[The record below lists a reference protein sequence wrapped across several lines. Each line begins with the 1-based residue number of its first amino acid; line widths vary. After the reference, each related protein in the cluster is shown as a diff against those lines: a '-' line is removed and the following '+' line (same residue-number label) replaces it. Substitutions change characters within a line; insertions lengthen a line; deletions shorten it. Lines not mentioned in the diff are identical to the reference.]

1 MADELGAESPWWCG
15 MNDWMDAEHH
25 VERAHE
31 LYDAGRWDEAE
42 TELRRALFLNPYQ
55 AEWHFNLGLT
65 LEAAGRHADA
75 ASAFE
80 RCFELHSADSDRD
93 ANSALLVG
101 VNLLR
106 AGQYEASL
114 RWLDRAGEIEPMS
127 VAPFVHRV
135 EALAELGRNDEA
147 EEAFYLGQQ
156 IDPEHAELYASMA
169 TVLSARGDH
178 ERSVWC
184 LREAAR
190 LDPDLPRVRARL
202 ARAYADSGRLER
214 ARQLYVRELRDD
226 PGDVD
231 TLLDLGE
238 LLMDMHRL
246 SESGEKFRRVLEIE
260 PDHPD
265 AHHLLGELAE
275 REGRTADALV
285 QYDVVL
291 RLDPTYPGARRRL
304 AKVMLDRGREED
316 LPRVRD
322 LLRREF
328 REASADVKA
337 TASEFEELGRLM
349 LDSGV
354 PADAIKAYRELLVR
368 QPGNHRGH
376 HGMSVALL
384 EVGRTTD
391 GIDEARRALALQP
404 RFVPAMHNLALAHLR
419 EHRWVRA
426 RYWVRQALRIEPD
439 DPALR
444 RLRLKL
450 RLHSVLGV
458 SLVGT
463 TSLRRITRRIG
474 AIVGRPTRP
483 MRSAR

>member
-1 MADELGAESPWWCG
+1 

-25 VERAHE
+25 VEKAHE

-42 TELRRALFLNPYQ
+42 TELRRALSLNPFQ

-65 LEAAGRHADA
+65 LEAAGRHGDA
-75 ASAFE
+75 ANAYE
-80 RCFELHSADSDRD
+80 RCFDLKEGDEDPD

-101 VNLLR
+101 LNLIR
-106 AGQYEASL
+106 ADRPEPAL
-114 RWLDRAGEIEPMS
+114 VWLDRASEIDPS
-127 VAPFVHRV
+127 NAGVQVQRI
-135 EALAELGRNDEA
+135 EARGDLGRHDEA

-156 IDPEHAELYASMA
+156 IDPEHAELYAA
-169 TVLSARGDH
+169 IARILSARGDH

-190 LDPDLPRVRARL
+190 LDPDLPRIRARL
-202 ARAYADSGRLER
+202 ARAFADSGRLER

-246 SESGEKFRRVLEIE
+246 ADAGEKFRRVLELE

-275 REGRTADALV
+275 RDNVVADALV
-285 QYDVVL
+285 HYDVVL
-291 RLDPTYPGARRRL
+291 RLDPSYPGVRTRL
-304 AKVMLDRGREED
+304 ARVMLQRGREED

-322 LLRREF
+322 LLRRGLRDAGEDK
-328 REASADVKA
+328 ETPAE
-337 TASEFEELGRLM
+337 EFEDLGRLM
-349 LDSGV
+349 LDAGV
-354 PADAIKAYRELLVR
+354 AAESIRAFRALLER
-368 QPGNHRGH
+368 QPGSHRAH
-376 HGMSVALL
+376 HGISVALL
-384 EVGRTTD
+384 ETGQVSE
-391 GIDEARRALALQP
+391 GIDEARRALSLQP
-404 RFVPAMHNLALAHLR
+404 RFVPAMHNLTLAHLR

-426 RYWVRQALRIEPD
+426 RYWVRQALRIEPE
-439 DPALR
+439 DPAVR

-450 RLHSVLGV
+450 RLHAVSCVLGWLGSRARRGV
-458 SLVGT
+458 A
-463 TSLRRITRRIG
+463 RITG
-474 AIVGRPTRP
+474 FLGRPTR
-483 MRSAR
+483 ADA

>member
-1 MADELGAESPWWCG
+1 M

-42 TELRRALFLNPYQ
+42 TELRRALSLNPYQ

-75 ASAFE
+75 ATAFE
-80 RCFELHSADSDRD
+80 RCFDLHKGDSDPD

-106 AGQYEASL
+106 AGQASAAL
-114 RWLDRAGEIEPMS
+114 LWLDRATDIEPMS

-135 EALAELGRNDEA
+135 EALGELGRFDEA
-147 EEAFYLGQQ
+147 EEVFYLGQQ
-156 IDPEHAELYASMA
+156 IDPEYAELYAAMA
-169 TVLSARGDH
+169 QALTARGDH

-246 SESGEKFRRVLEIE
+246 TEAGEKFRRVLEIE

-275 REGRTADALV
+275 REGNTADALV

-291 RLDPTYPGARRRL
+291 RLDPAFPGARRRL

-328 REASADVKA
+328 RDASAESGA
-337 TASEFEELGRLM
+337 APEEFEEMGRLM
-349 LDSGV
+349 LDAAI
-354 PADAIKAYRELLVR
+354 PAEAIKAYRELLSR
-368 QPGNHRGH
+368 QPGNHRAH
-376 HGMSVALL
+376 HGVSVALL
-384 EVGRTTD
+384 ETGRVAD
-391 GIDEARRALALQP
+391 GIEEARRALALQP

-426 RYWVRQALRIEPD
+426 RYWVRQALRIEPE

-450 RLHSVLGV
+450 RLQSVF
-458 SLVGT
+458 SVGAWVERGT
-463 TSLRRITRRIG
+463 RRLRR
-474 AIVGRPTRP
+474 AIVGLVWRPTR
-483 MRSAR
+483 A

>member
-1 MADELGAESPWWCG
+1 

-80 RCFELHSADSDRD
+80 RSFELHSDESARD
-93 ANSALLVG
+93 ANSAMLVG

-106 AGQYEASL
+106 AGQPEAAL
-114 RWLDRAGEIEPMS
+114 RWLDRAAEIEPDS

-135 EALAELGRNDEA
+135 EALGELGRHDEA
-147 EEAFYLGQQ
+147 EEAFYLAQQ
-156 IDPEHAELYASMA
+156 IDPENAELYAAMA
-169 TVLSARGDH
+169 GVLSVRGDH

-190 LDPDLPRVRARL
+190 LDPELPRVRARL

-226 PGDVD
+226 PGDVE
-231 TLLDLGE
+231 TLLGLGE

-246 SESGEKFRRVLEIE
+246 TEAGEKFRRVLEIE

-291 RLDPTYPGARRRL
+291 RLDPAFPGARRRL

-322 LLRREF
+322 LLRREL
-328 REASADVKA
+328 RDAASDDQTDAE
-337 TASEFEELGRLM
+337 EFEELGRLM
-349 LDSGV
+349 LDAGV
-354 PADAIKAYRELLVR
+354 PADAIRAYRELLTR

-384 EVGRTTD
+384 EVGRTSD
-391 GIDEARRALALQP
+391 GIEEARRALALQP

-450 RLHSVLGV
+450 RLHSVLG
-458 SLVGT
+458 LT
-463 TSLRRITRRIG
+463 TWAGRSIARLGRRAR
-474 AIVGRPTRP
+474 ALFGRPS
-483 MRSAR
+483 RSGA

>member
-1 MADELGAESPWWCG
+1 

-65 LEAAGRHADA
+65 LEAAGRHSDA

-80 RCFELHSADSDRD
+80 RCFELHSADSDQD

-106 AGQYEASL
+106 SGQPEPAL

-135 EALAELGRNDEA
+135 EALGELERLDEA

-156 IDPEHAELYASMA
+156 IDPDHAELYASMA
-169 TVLSARGDH
+169 QVLALKGDH

-214 ARQLYVRELRDD
+214 ARQLYVRELRED

-246 SESGEKFRRVLEIE
+246 VESGEKFRRVLEIE

-291 RLDPTYPGARRRL
+291 RLDPAYPGARRRL

-322 LLRREF
+322 LLRREM
-328 REASADVKA
+328 REASAEPKA
-337 TASEFEELGRLM
+337 GAEEFEELGRLM
-349 LDSGV
+349 LDAGV
-354 PADAIKAYRELLVR
+354 PADAIKAYRELLAR

-384 EVGRTTD
+384 EVGRTGD
-391 GIDEARRALALQP
+391 GIEEARRALALQP

-450 RLHSVLGV
+450 RLHSVFGLVSWAGV
-458 SLVGT
+458 LTARGC
-463 TSLRRITRRIG
+463 RR
-474 AIVGRPTRP
+474 AWAVVGRPVR
-483 MRSAR
+483 ARA

>member
-1 MADELGAESPWWCG
+1 

-65 LEAAGRHADA
+65 LEAAGRHVDA

-80 RCFELHSADSDRD
+80 RCFELHTADSDRD

-106 AGQYEASL
+106 AGQFEASL

-135 EALAELGRNDEA
+135 EALAELGRTDEA

-156 IDPEHAELYASMA
+156 IDPEHPELYASMA

-178 ERSVWC
+178 ERAVWC

-190 LDPDLPRVRARL
+190 LDPELPRVRARL

-246 SESGEKFRRVLEIE
+246 GESGEKFRRVLEIE

-275 REGRTADALV
+275 REGRTPDALV

-291 RLDPTYPGARRRL
+291 RLDPSYPGARRRL

-328 REASADVKA
+328 REAAAEPKSAPA
-337 TASEFEELGRLM
+337 EFEDLGRLM

-354 PADAIKAYRELLVR
+354 PADAIKAYRELLLR

-384 EVGRTTD
+384 EVGRITD

-458 SLVGT
+458 STIGALMM
-463 TSLRRITRRIG
+463 RRTVRRVT
-474 AIVGRPTRP
+474 AIVGRPTRRP
-483 MRSAR
+483 CTSR

>member
-1 MADELGAESPWWCG
+1 

-106 AGQYEASL
+106 SGQAEAAMA
-114 RWLDRAGEIEPMS
+114 WLDRAEEIEPLS

-135 EALAELGRNDEA
+135 EALGELGRHEQA

-156 IDPEHAELYASMA
+156 IDPDHAELYASMA
-169 TVLSARGDH
+169 HVLTLRGDH

-190 LDPDLPRVRARL
+190 LDPELPRVRARL
-202 ARAYADSGRLER
+202 ARAYANSGRLER
-214 ARQLYVRELRDD
+214 ARQLYVRELRED

-246 SESGEKFRRVLEIE
+246 VEAGEKFRRVLEIE
-260 PDHPD
+260 PDHAD

-291 RLDPTYPGARRRL
+291 RLDAAYPGARRRL

-322 LLRREF
+322 LLRREL
-328 REASADVKA
+328 REAAAESHAVAD
-337 TASEFEELGRLM
+337 EFEELGRLM
-349 LDSGV
+349 LDAGV
-354 PADAIKAYRELLVR
+354 AADAIKAY
-368 QPGNHRGH
+368 RGH

-384 EVGRTTD
+384 EVGRTAD
-391 GIDEARRALALQP
+391 GIEEARRALALQP

-426 RYWVRQALRIEPD
+426 RYWVRQALRIEPE

-444 RLRLKL
+444 RLRLNL
-450 RLHSVLGV
+450 RLHSFYGIA
-458 SLVGT
+458 SWA
-463 TSLRRITRRIG
+463 RRISGRAWARVSG
-474 AIVGRPTRP
+474 LVGRPTR
-483 MRSAR
+483 AKA

>member
-1 MADELGAESPWWCG
+1 

-42 TELRRALFLNPYQ
+42 TELRRALFLNPFQ

-65 LEAAGRHADA
+65 LEAAGRHTDA

-80 RCFELHSADSDRD
+80 RCFELHSDDAERD

-106 AGQYEASL
+106 SGQAAAAL
-114 RWLDRAGEIEPMS
+114 PWLDRAAEIEPAS
-127 VAPFVHRV
+127 VSPFVHRV
-135 EALAELGRNDEA
+135 EALGELGRHEEA

-156 IDPEHAELYASMA
+156 IDDDHAELYAAMA
-169 TVLSARGDH
+169 GVLSGRGDH

-190 LDPDLPRVRARL
+190 LDPDLPRVRALL
-202 ARAYADSGRLER
+202 ARAYAESGRLER

-246 SESGEKFRRVLEIE
+246 TEAGEKFRRVLEIE

-291 RLDPTYPGARRRL
+291 RLDPVYPGARRRL

-328 REASADVKA
+328 REAASDSKA
-337 TASEFEELGRLM
+337 APDEFEELGRLM

-354 PADAIKAYRELLVR
+354 APDAIKAYRELLTR
-368 QPGNHRGH
+368 QPGSHRGH

-384 EVGRTTD
+384 EVGRIAD

-450 RLHSVLGV
+450 RLHSVLGLGAWIAGGVRRV
-458 SLVGT
+458 S
-463 TSLRRITRRIG
+463 RRVWG
-474 AIVGRPTRP
+474 MVGRPNR
-483 MRSAR
+483 

>member
-1 MADELGAESPWWCG
+1 

-75 ASAFE
+75 AAAFE

-106 AGQYEASL
+106 SGQFEASL

-135 EALAELGRNDEA
+135 EALAELGRTDEA

-156 IDPEHAELYASMA
+156 IDPEHAELYAAMA

-246 SESGEKFRRVLEIE
+246 TESGEKFRRVLEIE

-291 RLDPTYPGARRRL
+291 RLDPAYPGARRRL

-328 REASADVKA
+328 REATADPKA
-337 TASEFEELGRLM
+337 TGAEFEELGRLM

-354 PADAIKAYRELLVR
+354 PADAIKAYRELLTR
-368 QPGNHRGH
+368 QPGSHRGH

-384 EVGRTTD
+384 EVGRVTD

-450 RLHSVLGV
+450 RLHSVLG
-458 SLVGT
+458 LGMVGT
-463 TSLRRITRRIG
+463 HVLRRLSRRLG
-474 AIVGRPTRP
+474 AVVGRPTRP
-483 MRSAR
+483 MRSGR

>member
-1 MADELGAESPWWCG
+1 

-106 AGQYEASL
+106 SGQAEAAMA
-114 RWLDRAGEIEPMS
+114 WLDRAEEIEPLS

-135 EALAELGRNDEA
+135 EALGELGRHEQA

-156 IDPEHAELYASMA
+156 IDPDHAELYASMA
-169 TVLSARGDH
+169 HVLTLRGDH

-190 LDPDLPRVRARL
+190 LDPELPRVRARL
-202 ARAYADSGRLER
+202 ARAYANSGRLER
-214 ARQLYVRELRDD
+214 ARQLYVRELRED

-246 SESGEKFRRVLEIE
+246 VEAGEKFRRVLEIE
-260 PDHPD
+260 PDHAD

-291 RLDPTYPGARRRL
+291 RLDAAYPGARRRL

-322 LLRREF
+322 LLRREL
-328 REASADVKA
+328 REAAAESHAVAD
-337 TASEFEELGRLM
+337 EFEELGRLM
-349 LDSGV
+349 LDAGV
-354 PADAIKAYRELLVR
+354 AADAIKAYRELLAR

-384 EVGRTTD
+384 EVGRTAD
-391 GIDEARRALALQP
+391 GIEEARRALALQP

-426 RYWVRQALRIEPD
+426 RYWVHQALRIEPE

-444 RLRLKL
+444 RLRLNL
-450 RLHSVLGV
+450 RLHSFYGIA
-458 SLVGT
+458 SWA
-463 TSLRRITRRIG
+463 RRISGRAWARVSG
-474 AIVGRPTRP
+474 LVGRPTR
-483 MRSAR
+483 AKA

>member
-1 MADELGAESPWWCG
+1 

-42 TELRRALFLNPYQ
+42 TELRRALFLNPFQ

-65 LEAAGRHADA
+65 LEAAGRNADA
-75 ASAFE
+75 AAAFE
-80 RCFELHSADSDRD
+80 RSFELQTDGSDRD

-101 VNLLR
+101 VNLVR
-106 AGQYEASL
+106 AGQFEAAL
-114 RWLDRAGEIEPMS
+114 AWLDRAEEIEPAS
-127 VAPFVHRV
+127 VAPYVQRV
-135 EALAELGRNDEA
+135 EALAELGRHEES

-156 IDPEHAELYASMA
+156 IDHDHAELYAAMA
-169 TVLSARGDH
+169 HALSLRADH

-226 PGDVD
+226 PGDVE

-246 SESGEKFRRVLEIE
+246 TEAGEKFRRVLEIE

-265 AHHLLGELAE
+265 AHHMLGELAE

-291 RLDPTYPGARRRL
+291 RLDPAYPGARRRL

-322 LLRREF
+322 LLRREL
-328 REASADVKA
+328 REASGDEEAGA
-337 TASEFEELGRLM
+337 EEFEELGRLM
-349 LDSGV
+349 LDAGV
-354 PADAIKAYRELLVR
+354 PADAIKAYRELLAR

-384 EVGRTTD
+384 GVGRTGD
-391 GIDEARRALALQP
+391 GIEEARRALALQP

-419 EHRWVRA
+419 EHRWMRA
-426 RYWVRQALRIEPD
+426 RFWVRQALRIEPD

-450 RLHSVLGV
+450 RLHSVFG
-458 SLVGT
+458 LVAWGAR
-463 TSLRRITRRIG
+463 LVARGWRR
-474 AIVGRPTRP
+474 AWSVVGRP
-483 MRSAR
+483 ARVGA

>member
-1 MADELGAESPWWCG
+1 

-42 TELRRALFLNPYQ
+42 TELRRALFLNPFQ

-65 LEAAGRHADA
+65 LEAAGRHTDA

-80 RCFELHSADSDRD
+80 RCFELHSDDSQRD

-106 AGQYEASL
+106 SGQAAAAL
-114 RWLDRAGEIEPMS
+114 PWLDRAGEIEPAS

-135 EALAELGRNDEA
+135 EALGELGRHEEA

-156 IDPEHAELYASMA
+156 IDHDHAELYAAMA
-169 TVLSARGDH
+169 GVLSARGDH

-190 LDPDLPRVRARL
+190 LDPELPRVRALL
-202 ARAYADSGRLER
+202 ARAYAESGRLER

-246 SESGEKFRRVLEIE
+246 TEAGEKFRRVLEIE

-291 RLDPTYPGARRRL
+291 RLDPVYPGARRRL

-328 REASADVKA
+328 REASSDSKVAPD
-337 TASEFEELGRLM
+337 EFEELGRLM
-349 LDSGV
+349 LDCGV
-354 PADAIKAYRELLVR
+354 APDAIKAYRELLIR

-384 EVGRTTD
+384 EVGRIAD

-426 RYWVRQALRIEPD
+426 RYWVRQALRIEPE

-450 RLHSVLGV
+450 RLHSVLGLGAWV
-458 SLVGT
+458 EVGV
-463 TSLRRITRRIG
+463 RRASRRAWG
-474 AIVGRPTRP
+474 VVGRPSR
-483 MRSAR
+483 

>member
-1 MADELGAESPWWCG
+1 

-42 TELRRALFLNPYQ
+42 TELRRALSLNPFQ

-75 ASAFE
+75 ATAFE
-80 RCFELHSADSDRD
+80 RCFELHRGETDPD

-106 AGQYEASL
+106 AGQPQPAL
-114 RWLDRAGEIEPMS
+114 LWLDRAAEIEPMS
-127 VAPFVHRV
+127 VAPFVHRI
-135 EALAELGRNDEA
+135 EAYAELGRFEEA

-156 IDPEHAELYASMA
+156 IEPEHAELYAAMA
-169 TVLSARGDH
+169 QVLSDRADH
-178 ERSVWC
+178 DRSVWC

-202 ARAYADSGRLER
+202 ARAYADAGRLER

-226 PGDVD
+226 PGDVE

-238 LLMDMHRL
+238 LLMDMHRHA
-246 SESGEKFRRVLEIE
+246 EAGEKFRRVLEVE
-260 PDHPD
+260 PDNPD

-275 REGRTADALV
+275 RQGQTPDALV

-291 RLDPTYPGARRRL
+291 RLDPAYPGARTRL
-304 AKVMLDRGREED
+304 ARVMLDRGREED

-322 LLRREF
+322 LLRREQ
-328 REASADVKA
+328 REAGEDPKA
-337 TASEFEELGRLM
+337 GAEEFEELGRLM
-349 LDSGV
+349 LQAGV
-354 PADAIKAYRELLVR
+354 PADSIKAYREALVR
-368 QPGNHRGH
+368 QPGNHRAH

-384 EVGRTTD
+384 ETGRVAE
-391 GIDEARRALALQP
+391 GIDEARRALSLQP

-426 RYWVRQALRIEPD
+426 RFWVRQGLRIEPE

-450 RLHSVLGV
+450 RLATFASLGAWTGRGLGRV
-458 SLVGT
+458 
-463 TSLRRITRRIG
+463 RRRLS
-474 AIVGRPTRP
+474 AIFWRPSR
-483 MRSAR
+483 A